1 MNSIQ
6 IILILIAI
14 SFQALLKRHTE
25 LTPTPAEQA
34 AVLNLVTKIET
45 VVENLAVLPGDF
57 AAFQLL
63 TVRHVGAFKQGTML
77 KGDNVAELVFVLKTL
92 PTKEAVEGLAN
103 KVYND
108 FYK

>member
-1 MNSIQ
+1 M
-6 IILILIAI
+6 
-14 SFQALLKRHTE
+14 
-25 LTPTPAEQA
+25 TPTPVDQA

-63 TVRHVGAFKQGTML
+63 TVRQVGAFKQGTML

-103 KVYND
+103 KVS
-108 FYK
+108 FSG